1 MKITHYMQLSAKGSV
16 NRSYEILDANKNT
29 IATVVYP
36 SRFKYRSAEIS
47 AGSRMW
53 HTQPAQWL
61 SRRIE
66 ILDNDTVVGM
76 MKFKGMNTFHLQ
88 LTDRPNYIIRRVGFL
103 RTHVGLF
110 TEAGMEIMKVTQPN
124 KWAFRTLELE
134 IETDDNYAE
143 AKDPLIL
150 SCVMWY
156 VNYLRAA
163 ANASV

>member
-1 MKITHYMQLSAKGSV
+1 MHLSAKGSV
-16 NRSYEILDANKNT
+16 NRSYEILDNNNNT

-36 SRFKYRSAEIS
+36 SRFKYRSVEIT
-47 AGSRMW
+47 AGNRMW

-66 ILDNDTVVGM
+66 ILDNDTVAGM
-76 MKFKGMNTFHLQ
+76 MKFKGMNTFQLQ
-88 LTDRPNYIIRRVGFL
+88 LTGHPTYTIRRVGFL
-103 RTHVGLF
+103 RTHVGLY
-110 TEAGMEIMKVTQPN
+110 TAAGKEIVKVTQPN

-143 AKDPLIL
+143 AKDPLML

-156 VNYLRAA
+156 INYLRAA

>member
-1 MKITHYMQLSAKGSV
+1 MHLSAKGSI

-36 SRFKYRSAEIS
+36 SRFKYRSAEIC
-47 AGSRMW
+47 AGNRMW

-61 SRRIE
+61 SRRME
-66 ILDNDTVVGM
+66 LLERDTVIGM
-76 MKFKGMNTFHLQ
+76 MKFKGMNTFQLQ
-88 LTDRPNYIIRRVGFL
+88 LTDRPNYTIRRVGFL
-103 RTHVGLF
+103 RSHVGLF

-134 IETDDNYAE
+134 IETDDNYTE

-150 SCVMWY
+150 SCVIWY
-156 VNYLRAA
+156 INYLRAA
-163 ANASV
+163 ANASA